1 MKNYYTKEVNAQM
14 LIYLLK
20 KHNIKKVVASPGATN
35 ITFVASLQIDPF
47 FEIYSAVD
55 ERSAAY
61 MACGIAAES
70 GEPVVLTC
78 TGATASRN
86 YISGLTE
93 AYYRKLPVLA
103 VTSTQF
109 TGRIGNLVPQVIDRF
124 QIQKDIAVMS
134 VDIPIPHNKEE
145 KWDCNTKLN
154 KALLALKHRGGGPV
168 HINLATSYT
177 KDFSV
182 KKLPSCR
189 VIERITLEDEMPK
202 LKGNKIAIFVG
213 AHAEWSKELTQAV
226 DEFCEKYN
234 AVVLCDHTSN
244 YTGKYGVLFN
254 LVGGQFVH
262 WTLFMI
268 DVLIDIGE
276 VSGAY
281 MFLKPK
287 KVWRVNSDGEIRD
300 RFHTLSHVFEMSEL
314 AFFKKI
320 NQMTENNKKMLSNF
334 EKYKSVDTKVRSC
347 IPELPFSNAWV
358 AKTTT
363 PLLPKDSVLHLGI
376 LNTLRCWNLFETD
389 KSISCYCN
397 TGGFGI
403 DGLVSTLIGSALVN
417 PQKLHFVVVGDLA
430 FFYDLNSVA
439 NKNVG
444 NNVRILL
451 INNGCGTEFKNYTH
465 FATRF
470 VGDTDSFISAKGH
483 NGNQSR
489 ELVKHYAQD
498 LGFEYLSAN
507 NKEEFNKNV
516 KRFVE
521 PKILNKPILFEVFT
535 DSKDESDALKL
546 MNFISLKHIPKTM
559 MTKRIKQKQ
568 EEIIEE

>member
-1 MKNYYTKEVNAQM
+1 M
-14 LIYLLK
+14 
-20 KHNIKKVVASPGATN
+20 
-35 ITFVASLQIDPF
+35 
-47 FEIYSAVD
+47 
-55 ERSAAY
+55 
-61 MACGIAAES
+61 
-70 GEPVVLTC
+70 
-78 TGATASRN
+78 
-86 YISGLTE
+86 
-93 AYYRKLPVLA
+93 
-103 VTSTQF
+103 
-109 TGRIGNLVPQVIDRF
+109 
-124 QIQKDIAVMS
+124 
-134 VDIPIPHNKEE
+134 
-145 KWDCNTKLN
+145 
-154 KALLALKHRGGGPV
+154 
-168 HINLATSYT
+168 
-177 KDFSV
+177 
-182 KKLPSCR
+182 
-189 VIERITLEDEMPK
+189 
-202 LKGNKIAIFVG
+202 
-213 AHAEWSKELTQAV
+213 
-226 DEFCEKYN
+226 
-234 AVVLCDHTSN
+234 
-244 YTGKYGVLFN
+244 
-254 LVGGQFVH
+254 
-262 WTLFMI
+262 
-268 DVLIDIGE
+268 
-276 VSGAY
+276 
-281 MFLKPK
+281 
-287 KVWRVNSDGEIRD
+287 
-300 RFHTLSHVFEMSEL
+300 
-314 AFFKKI
+314 
-320 NQMTENNKKMLSNF
+320 
-334 EKYKSVDTKVRSC
+334 
-347 IPELPFSNAWV
+347 
-358 AKTTT
+358 
-363 PLLPKDSVLHLGI
+363 
-376 LNTLRCWNLFETD
+376 
-389 KSISCYCN
+389 YCN